1 MAVSAVSTLL
11 FPQRSFACSLNIF
24 ARAAVSI
31 RCCICSIVTRT
42 QIGLFQNWEIV
53 DMANTRELQ
62 YSDAVWAL
70 NHVTYLVSV
79 SEIREF
85 VLANEYTHYLSL
97 EDATTTRLLWEQRE
111 VEKFF
116 VERLK
121 ELVITLLSKV
131 DVIARTADL
140 DEVLSVI
147 NETMGNLFQA
157 VSGCAGSSE
166 DTHDLRVELM
176 TIRSNAWR
184 RMVVSLDDI
193 LRDSRRRAALRDRDR
208 TTPR

>member
-1 MAVSAVSTLL
+1 
-11 FPQRSFACSLNIF
+11 
-24 ARAAVSI
+24 
-31 RCCICSIVTRT
+31 
-42 QIGLFQNWEIV
+42 
-53 DMANTRELQ
+53 MANTRELQ